1 MQISHIL
8 RKDGKMQEDVES
20 STLVLLSITL
30 IESNR
35 RKAVI
40 QIAPFKAQG
49 YASYFYGNTCLK
61 RGN

>member
-1 MQISHIL
+1 M
-8 RKDGKMQEDVES
+8 
-20 STLVLLSITL
+20 

-40 QIAPFKAQG
+40 QISPFKAQG